1 MLRELDRLRV
11 EIDGLRASRK
21 RLALADDAD
30 RRRIEREL
38 HEGVQQHLVALTA
51 NLQLS
56 AGLVDADP
64 PAARAFL
71 EEVARDVQL
80 ALDETGKLAHRVYPP
95 LLEAGG
101 LGAALRSAA
110 MSTNVPT
117 RIDVVVGAAYPPEI
131 AGAVYFCCLGV
142 LEGGAAGAP
151 AVVTVRDEEGALTFE
166 VVVEYAGPESELLRL
181 RDRAEALDGRLTI
194 HSESGSRTRVAGS
207 IPFSE

>member
-1 MLRELDRLRV
+1 
-11 EIDGLRASRK
+11 
-21 RLALADDAD
+21 
-30 RRRIEREL
+30 
-38 HEGVQQHLVALTA
+38 VQQHLVALTA